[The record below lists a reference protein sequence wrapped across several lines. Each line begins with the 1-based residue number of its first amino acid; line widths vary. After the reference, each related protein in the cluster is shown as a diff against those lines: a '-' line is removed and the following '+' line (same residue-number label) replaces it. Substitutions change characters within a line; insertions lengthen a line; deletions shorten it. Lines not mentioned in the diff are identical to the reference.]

1 MRCPL
6 LVFPPVGAKLAARI
20 SGRTLLTSGLGLV
33 AVGNFVAAIMA
44 SAHMSYPPFALGM
57 LLIGTGAGLLNGE
70 TVKVLM
76 SAISPER
83 GGMASGISSSLR
95 FVGIVIG
102 FAGLGAILAGGAR
115 RRYGQLTETLLDV
128 PSFGSGENLIA
139 SRLVAGDVDSLL
151 SGLDPVRRGQFSE
164 IFQASFESGF
174 AMLLF
179 SAALIS
185 GAAALLTYWL
195 VCARETA
202 PLQESGPLSLESGE

>member
-1 MRCPL
+1 MLAYALPL
-6 LVFPPVGAKLAARI
+6 LVFPTVGAKLAIRI

-33 AVGNFVAAIMA
+33 AVGNLVAAIMA

-57 LLIGTGAGLLNGE
+57 LLIGTGAGLLNGG

-128 PSFGSGENLIA
+128 PSFGSGENLIV

-174 AMLLF
+174 AMLL
-179 SAALIS
+179 
-185 GAAALLTYWL
+185 
-195 VCARETA
+195 
-202 PLQESGPLSLESGE
+202 